1 VFAGGFSI
9 EAAEE
14 LGKMCAAGTIDLDDT
29 PVLDLLTSLVDNNLL
44 VSVELADGHVRLR
57 MLSVV
62 REFALESLFESGNM
76 EVIRGIHSQFF
87 MKLVREADPQLSGRD
102 PVAWLDRLEAEHDNL
117 RGALRWL
124 MEREPVEAG
133 QMAASLSLFWI
144 YRGYL
149 SEARRWLD
157 LALELNIDAPTDI
170 RLKLLNSFA
179 LVTRHQGDHAAARLA
194 SEESLTLSRAAND
207 LPQIILSC
215 HAVAGLETRE
225 GNFAAA
231 KDLLEDALAISRE
244 LGDEKQIAF
253 TLSFLGNL
261 LLAEGKA
268 AEARIPIEESLTISR
283 RLDFRG
289 NVIINL
295 TNLGTADYYEGNV
308 EGTSENFR
316 RSLIMAREMGNKI
329 LVSCCIEG
337 FAAVAA
343 MRDKAEHA
351 AFLAGAAA
359 GLRELLGYEI
369 EITEQRFREDYMSK
383 LSAVLDADI
392 LAALIEQGKAMD
404 PGELVDA
411 LLRELHVN
419 GFDAF
424 ADSLEIIIE
433 SRKISTVIEDEFVMI
448 DE

>member
-1 VFAGGFSI
+1 
-9 EAAEE
+9 
-14 LGKMCAAGTIDLDDT
+14 
-29 PVLDLLTSLVDNNLL
+29 
-44 VSVELADGHVRLR
+44 LA
-57 MLSVV
+57 
-62 REFALESLFESGNM
+62 ESGNI
-76 EVIRGIHSQFF
+76 EVVRSLHSQFF
-87 MKLVREADPQLSGRD
+87 GKLVSEADPQLSGRNS
-102 PVAWLDRLEAEHDNL
+102 VVWLDRLEAEHDNL
-117 RGALRWL
+117 RIVLRWL
-124 MEREPVEAG
+124 MEHDPVEAG
-133 QMAASLSLFWI
+133 HMAASLSLFWI

-157 LALELNIDAPTDI
+157 SALELNADALTEI

-179 LVTRHQGDHAAARLA
+179 LVARHQGDHAAARRA
-194 SEESLTLSRAAND
+194 SEESLRLSRDEHD

-225 GNFAAA
+225 GNFTAAQV
-231 KDLLEDALAISRE
+231 LLEEALAISRG

-268 AEARIPIEESLTISR
+268 AEARLPIEESLGISR

-295 TNLGTADYYEGNV
+295 TNLGTADYYQGNV
-308 EGTSENFR
+308 EAASNNFH

-329 LVSCCIEG
+329 LVSCCLEG
-337 FAAVAA
+337 FGAVAA
-343 MRDKAEHA
+343 MQGKAEHA
-351 AFLAGAAA
+351 AVLAGAAA

-383 LSAVLDADI
+383 LSAALDDDI

-404 PGELVDA
+404 PTELVDDI
-411 LLRELHVN
+411 LEQFRLSGHRSGTEH
-419 GFDAF
+419 
-424 ADSLEIIIE
+424 SHTETLEIVIE
-433 SRKISTVIEDEFVMI
+433 KRKVSHTVIKDELVRL